1 MHCKLI
7 KHGLAISY
15 DHVIKP
21 CCLWSY
27 DKTWGEQH
35 TIKNTDLGTW
45 HSSHSIVEIQKQFD
59 NSTWPTNC
67 SACANLEQEKRNNSV
82 RGYANRAYKD
92 YDNDDITLEIR
103 PGSVCNFA
111 CQTCWPEASSKVA
124 YFYRQ
129 AGLANELASYSI
141 DDFAFLNPVASRIRN
156 VVLLGGEPFYD
167 KNCLK
172 FLAWAAEHL
181 QAPITMYTNGSVIDW
196 ELVSRFK
203 FPITLSF
210 SIDATGRPAEYVR
223 FGTVWDEV
231 YANYK
236 RAHNTPNVN
245 VRANITSSA
254 YNLHYIESVIDLFLE
269 QWPEVVTFGA
279 AVAEHL
285 RDSVIPI
292 EHRKEIV
299 SSLSGAAIKIMKSQ
313 IDNDQKHNAVNSLKG
328 IIHNL
333 NTEPH
338 NATGQA
344 KLVEFIA
351 TMDRVKQVDI
361 RDYCELTAK
370 ILSL

>member
-21 CCLWSY
+21 CCLWTY
-27 DKTWGEQH
+27 DNSWSDEY
-35 TIKNTDLGTW
+35 TIKKTKLDTW
-45 HSSHSIVEIQKQFD
+45 HSAYPMIELQKQFD
-59 NSTWPTNC
+59 RNQWPNNC
-67 SACANLEQEKRNNSV
+67 AACANLEQAKRNNSV

-92 YDNDDITLEIR
+92 YADNDITLEIR

-141 DDFAFLNPVASRIRN
+141 NDFSFLDPIASRIRN

-167 KNCLK
+167 KNCLR
-172 FLAWAAEHL
+172 FLEWAADHL

-196 ELVSRFK
+196 ELVNRFK

-210 SIDATGRPAEYVR
+210 SIDATERPAEYVR
-223 FGTVWDEV
+223 FGTVWEDV

-279 AVAEHL
+279 AVAEHFK
-285 RDSVIPI
+285 DSVIPI
-292 EHRKEIV
+292 EHRKAIIN
-299 SSLSGAAIKIMKSQ
+299 SLSSAAIKIMKSQ
-313 IDNDQKHNAVNSLKG
+313 INNDQKHNAINSLKG

-338 NATGQA
+338 NAAGQA

-351 TMDRVKQVDI
+351 TMDRVKQVNI
-361 RDYCELTAK
+361 KDYCELTAR
-370 ILSL
+370 ILGL